1 MLNPLTKRHLVLFAA
16 LSVVGT
22 AALSQ
27 VPPRSGLTAGNLAAE
42 AAREGKVTLYTSM
55 LPIQCERI
63 TAAFKKA
70 YPGVELQ
77 ITRNTENVLT
87 QKILQEQAVQANGAD
102 VVIVS
107 NTDFADNQMAAGQ
120 VVKPI
125 GSAVTRFNGTRFLYK
140 DNAPVVA
147 SYYVML
153 AYNTQR
159 VPVAPA
165 SFKEL
170 VAPGKDLVLGSIAVD
185 AGSGAALFYDVL
197 RKDIPG
203 YWDQLAK
210 KNTRF
215 YPGSVPLSQALAS
228 GEIDIALYGV
238 PPALAPLL
246 KQGAPI
252 KMVTLK
258 DARSVGGVF
267 AAQIL
272 KNSQR
277 PAAAQL
283 LVDYMMSPDG
293 QLALNGDGLGMA
305 NIPGIAGA
313 LPAADFLILDTKV
326 YNTEQVK
333 KINGEFQSLFKK

>member
-1 MLNPLTKRHLVLFAA
+1 MLSSTRDRRAFLLSTLAA
-16 LSVVGT
+16 TCGSAIAQAPARQPT
-22 AALSQ
+22 AAM
-27 VPPRSGLTAGNLAAE
+27 PLAAD

-63 TAAFKKA
+63 TASFKKA
-70 YPGVELQ
+70 HPAVELQ

-87 QKILQEQAVQANGAD
+87 QKILQEQAVQADGAD

-107 NTDFADNQMAAGQ
+107 NTDFADNQIAAGQ

-125 GSAVTRFNGTRFLYK
+125 GQAVGKFGGTRFMYR
-140 DNAPVVA
+140 DIAPVVA
-147 SYYVML
+147 SFYVVL
-153 AYNTQR
+153 AYNSQR
-159 VPVAPA
+159 VPTAPA
-165 SFKEL
+165 SFKDL
-170 VAPGKDLVLGSIAVD
+170 VAPGKDLVLGSIAIE

-203 YWDQLAK
+203 YWEQLTR
-210 KNTRF
+210 KNLRL

-228 GEIDIALYGV
+228 GEIDVALYGV
-238 PPALAPLL
+238 PPAMAPLI

-252 KMVTLK
+252 KMVTAK

-272 KNSQR
+272 KNAKR

-283 LVDYMMSPDG
+283 VVDYMMSPEG

-305 NIPGIAGA
+305 NSPTVPGA
-313 LPAADFLILDTKV
+313 LPPIDFLILDTKV
-326 YNTEQVK
+326 YHTEQVK
-333 KINGEFQSLFKK
+333 KINGEFQALFKK